1 MQEKESKDLKWEVMV
16 DSLPGDYVVETFS
29 EDYSAHI
36 ESKEVREPAGFLGFI
51 GFLIGAVLCLV
62 GFFTII
68 FGPSTVMVSMLRGPT
83 FIQFIQLYPGPIF
96 SLGAIIIGVAK
107 WISRPGPVLTP
118 EAYLLHYY
126 SVVGQDATELNE
138 KIVAE
143 YKGENT
149 FYISCKDSTKT
160 LPVSGSHR

>member
-1 MQEKESKDLKWEVMV
+1 MQESESKNLKWEVMV
-16 DSLPGDYVVETFS
+16 GSLPGDYVVETFS
-29 EDYSAHI
+29 DDYSAHI
-36 ESKEVREPAGFLGFI
+36 ESKKLGEPAGFLSFI

-62 GFFTII
+62 GFLTLI

-96 SLGAIIIGVAK
+96 SLGAIIIGITSWTLKPETVM
-107 WISRPGPVLTP
+107 TP

-126 SVVGQDATELNE
+126 SVVCPDSTELNE

-149 FYISCKDSTKT
+149 FHLSRTASAETAS
-160 LPVSGSHR
+160 SG